1 MKKVFSGFVPGG
13 RYRLPF
19 IFKNSNLDFSCIL
32 VQQHQLKEE
41 KIRSIDI
48 FIGWAAIVPVGGN
61 SIIIIIAPRD
71 SESSFCILVEKRI
84 NQTQFIL
91 KIELGD
97 DEVVFTRHQKNEV
110 WTTFTQIDERM
121 YNKRMRCNNITYI
134 NRNDDVVFFHV
145 TGNNKWIWIYSA
157 LLHWRV

>member
-1 MKKVFSGFVPGG
+1 MPVILSYLLWFSIEWNELARVQICQNKRQFICIYIFCLVFFLSYLCSRFF
-13 RYRLPF
+13 L
-19 IFKNSNLDFSCIL
+19 S
-32 VQQHQLKEE
+32 KEE
-41 KIRSIDI
+41 
-48 FIGWAAIVPVGGN
+48 N

-71 SESSFCILVEKRI
+71 SESSFCILIEKRI

>member
-48 FIGWAAIVPVGGN
+48 FIGWAAIVPVGG
-61 SIIIIIAPRD
+61 IP
-71 SESSFCILVEKRI
+71 SSSSRQEIL
-84 NQTQFIL
+84 NLHF
-91 KIELGD
+91 
-97 DEVVFTRHQKNEV
+97 VF
-110 WTTFTQIDERM
+110 
-121 YNKRMRCNNITYI
+121 
-134 NRNDDVVFFHV
+134 
-145 TGNNKWIWIYSA
+145 
-157 LLHWRV
+157 